1 MDELMRRLFLLICM
15 AVFPVITFS
24 QGQGAGCELYP
35 TLIDS
40 VLVARWDQSA
50 GIWNGESVSHYHYDG
65 SRLSDILYM
74 DASRELQSR
83 WADYYDTS
91 GNVVLQLLTTWDGSE
106 WKESQKKMSVFS
118 VENRK
123 ETELILNLRNGVWV
137 FRAFYEYR
145 YDDGRLSRIVYRLQD
160 REGNM
165 YDHLYYD
172 YQYEGGIVRR
182 IVTRDPSTGTDIRV
196 EVYDRDEEGRV
207 SELTLYNIESDTFG
221 GEVNQIPVTR
231 RVYDYGEFGLLRE
244 VILMNYNE
252 GIWVNTTR
260 SVYYRKVDTA
270 RKVTVCHNGNTIC
283 ISVNALPA
291 HLAIGSVLGAC
302 RDDGG
307 KRVVRD
313 MESEKPPFTV
323 FPNPATD
330 RITVRIESQSAYLSG
345 VLQLTDFRGRLL
357 RSVKIEGQNEVILY
371 RQGLKDGKYIIRL
384 VGDQTWQT
392 VVIFN

>member
-1 MDELMRRLFLLICM
+1 
-15 AVFPVITFS
+15 
-24 QGQGAGCELYP
+24 
-35 TLIDS
+35 
-40 VLVARWDQSA
+40 
-50 GIWNGESVSHYHYDG
+50 
-65 SRLSDILYM
+65 M